1 MPSTPPKPF
10 KAAAV
15 QAAPV
20 FLDRDAT
27 VEKACRLI
35 VEAARE
41 GAKLIVLP
49 ETFVPAYPAWVW
61 VLPLTRR
68 AEVAALYRELVE
80 QSIDV
85 PGPEV
90 ERLSQVARAA
100 QAWVAIGVNE
110 RDRDRSRTTLY
121 NTLLIFDSEG
131 QLRRRHRKLMPT
143 GGERLVWTPSERAD
157 LEVESTPLGRLSG
170 LICWEN
176 YMPLARY
183 ALYAQGAEIHLAPTW
198 DRSDQWLATMRHIA
212 REGRVWVI
220 GCCQAL
226 HMDQVPSRYAFKNAF
241 PPGTE
246 WINPGNSVIVDPD
259 GVIAAGP
266 LEGREGILYA
276 EIDPGRATGSRWIF
290 DAAGHYSRGELFDF
304 AVKGGDREAAP
315 RNGTRRPRAKA
326 RPKARPKAS
335 RRSTSRR
342 KKAGR

>member
-1 MPSTPPKPF
+1 MSSTSLKPF
-10 KAAAV
+10 RAAAV

-41 GAKLIVLP
+41 GAKLILLP

-80 QSIDV
+80 QSIEV

-90 ERLSQVARAA
+90 ERLAQVARAA
-100 QAWVAIGVNE
+100 QAWVAIGINE

-121 NTLLIFDSEG
+121 NTLLVFDDEG
-131 QLRRRHRKLMPT
+131 RLRRRHRKLMPT
-143 GGERLVWTPSERAD
+143 GGERLVWTPSESAD
-157 LEVESTPLGRLSG
+157 LEVEATPFGRLSG

-183 ALYAQGAEIHLAPTW
+183 ALYSQGAEIHIAPTW
-198 DRSDQWLATMRHIA
+198 DRSEQWLATMRHIA
-212 REGRVWVI
+212 REGRVWTI
-220 GCCQAL
+220 SCCQAL
-226 HMDQVPSRYAFKNAF
+226 HMDQVPSRYAFKHAF

-246 WINPGNSVIVDPD
+246 WINSGNSAIVDPD
-259 GVIAAGP
+259 GVVVAGP
-266 LEGREGILYA
+266 LESREGILYA
-276 EIDPGRATGSRWIF
+276 EIDPGRAAGSRWIF

-304 AVKGGDREAAP
+304 AVRDGAANEAKPRRLVAP
-315 RNGTRRPRAKA
+315 KRAVRKATTKPR
-326 RPKARPKAS
+326 
-335 RRSTSRR
+335 SRR
-342 KKAGR
+342 KARR